1 MHGSPP
7 PARSQ
12 GRRTPTALSVL
23 DAEGGRRSGC
33 HRAEGAAAAPSCPRS
48 PGAAGRLGFPL
59 QSGAKRSQAGPLAQ
73 AAPVG
78 WLVLIPL
85 VCPRPR
91 SGWQGTRLDGQG
103 QRSSAPTWAPGRLH
117 AAWAAEMQGQHLS
130 AEDALASCPLPEPPW
145 GTWQEPAPALPPA
158 SAATPRRSAG
168 HTPRAT
174 AALPEA
180 PCDSAASMPGHA
192 ARLGLGE
199 GRSQELLNQRP
210 PCVPAC
216 PCPPPP
222 GQGCWGGGAL
232 LSGSS
237 RGAVPACGG
246 GAGKRLLSTSAA
258 LQGSRGRASG
268 WGGLGAG
275 AEDPSQ
281 VTLKGGTEAAAEGGT
296 GARPGKCRISTRAR
310 HPLPPASNHRQK
322 PGDRSR
328 SGNSD
333 GPWEPQWTAL
343 SSAAAAVSLRW
354 GLCPS
359 PCLAGCHHP
368 GGWEGPAG
376 GGASKRASSRPP
388 RPPLPGPGTPRHSQT
403 SLWFLEVPKH
413 HLGGFKGDTCPLPPP
428 PCFCL
433 GPDL

>member
-1 MHGSPP
+1 MGGVPIAPPSATLPGLRAYTAPHP

-12 GRRTPTALSVL
+12 GHRTPTALSVL

-33 HRAEGAAAAPSCPRS
+33 HRAQGAAAAPSCPRS
-48 PGAAGRLGFPL
+48 PRAAGRLGFPL

-117 AAWAAEMQGQHLS
+117 AAWAAEMQDQHLS

-296 GARPGKCRISTRAR
+296 GPAPESAGSAPAPATHSLPRPITGRSQGTAQGQGTAMARGSPSGRPC
-310 HPLPPASNHRQK
+310 PLQQL
-322 PGDRSR
+322 RS
-328 SGNSD
+328 
-333 GPWEPQWTAL
+333 
-343 SSAAAAVSLRW
+343 VS
-354 GLCPS
+354 
-359 PCLAGCHHP
+359 
-368 GGWEGPAG
+368 G
-376 GGASKRASSRPP
+376 GGCVPP
-388 RPPLPGPGTPRHSQT
+388 R
-403 SLWFLEVPKH
+403 V
-413 HLGGFKGDTCPLPPP
+413 
-428 PCFCL
+428 
-433 GPDL
+433 

>member
-1 MHGSPP
+1 MQLPFRARTSASGPSSEDLKTATDWSPQEGGSRAVTSSPPAGGLLGGVPIAPPSPTLPGLRAYTAPHP

-222 GQGCWGGGAL
+222 RARMLGRWGAPL
-232 LSGSS
+232 RELSGSRAS
-237 RGAVPACGG
+237 LRGWRWKASPEHLRSPPGLKGQGFRMG
-246 GAGKRLLSTSAA
+246 GAG
-258 LQGSRGRASG
+258 G
-268 WGGLGAG
+268 W
-275 AEDPSQ
+275 
-281 VTLKGGTEAAAEGGT
+281 
-296 GARPGKCRISTRAR
+296 R
-310 HPLPPASNHRQK
+310 
-322 PGDRSR
+322 
-328 SGNSD
+328 
-333 GPWEPQWTAL
+333 
-343 SSAAAAVSLRW
+343 
-354 GLCPS
+354 
-359 PCLAGCHHP
+359 
-368 GGWEGPAG
+368 
-376 GGASKRASSRPP
+376 
-388 RPPLPGPGTPRHSQT
+388 
-403 SLWFLEVPKH
+403 
-413 HLGGFKGDTCPLPPP
+413 
-428 PCFCL
+428 
-433 GPDL
+433 

>member
-1 MHGSPP
+1 M
-7 PARSQ
+7 ARDR
-12 GRRTPTALSVL
+12 GAL
-23 DAEGGRRSGC
+23 
-33 HRAEGAAAAPSCPRS
+33 PQ
-48 PGAAGRLGFPL
+48 PGLPGDCMQPG
-59 QSGAKRSQAGPLAQ
+59 
-73 AAPVG
+73 
-78 WLVLIPL
+78 
-85 VCPRPR
+85 RPR
-91 SGWQGTRLDGQG
+91 CRASISP
-103 QRSSAPTWAPGRLH
+103 QRTHSLPAHSLSPLGAPGRSLH
-117 AAWAAEMQGQHLS
+117 QPCPQH
-130 AEDALASCPLPEPPW
+130 
-145 GTWQEPAPALPPA
+145 QLPP
-158 SAATPRRSAG
+158 PRRSAG

-216 PCPPPP
+216 PCPPPRARML
-222 GQGCWGGGAL
+222 GRWGAPL
-232 LSGSS
+232 RELSGS
-237 RGAVPACGG
+237 
-246 GAGKRLLSTSAA
+246 
-258 LQGSRGRASG
+258 RASLRG
-268 WGGLGAG
+268 WRWKASPEHLRSPPGLKGQGFRMGGLGAG

-296 GARPGKCRISTRAR
+296 GARPGKCQISTRAR

-388 RPPLPGPGTPRHSQT
+388 RPPLPGPGTPQHSQT